1 MGYLYDGIQILLGME
16 LYHSKI
22 TLQEPVSLYIL
33 CLPIFLEKPEL
44 KFNPMK
50 QEFDRSVNTPA
61 KVFVKLTVF
70 GFVLIGFA
78 YFSLIVLGTAL
89 KAIH

>member
-1 MGYLYDGIQILLGME
+1 
-16 LYHSKI
+16 
-22 TLQEPVSLYIL
+22 
-33 CLPIFLEKPEL
+33 LPAYFVIVNIYRKPDL

-50 QEFDRSVNTPA
+50 QELDHSIKTPA
-61 KVFVKLTVF
+61 KVFFKLTVF

-78 YFSLIVLGTAL
+78 YISLIVMGTAL

>member
-1 MGYLYDGIQILLGME
+1 MWGFKSFQGME
-16 LYHSKI
+16 VYHSKI
-22 TLQEPVSLYIL
+22 TLQESVSLYIL
-33 CLPIFLEKPEL
+33 WQSIFLEKPDL

-50 QEFDRSVNTPA
+50 QESDHSVNTPA

-78 YFSLIVLGTAL
+78 YFSLVVLGTAL

>member
-1 MGYLYDGIQILLGME
+1 
-16 LYHSKI
+16 
-22 TLQEPVSLYIL
+22 
-33 CLPIFLEKPEL
+33 
-44 KFNPMK
+44 MK
-50 QEFDRSVNTPA
+50 QEMDSSANAPA

-78 YFSLIVLGTAL
+78 YISLLLLGNVL

>member
-33 CLPIFLEKPEL
+33 WMPIFLEKPVL

-50 QEFDRSVNTPA
+50 QELDHSVNTPA

>member
-1 MGYLYDGIQILLGME
+1 MIGFKSFWGME
-16 LYHSKI
+16 VYHSKI

-33 CLPIFLEKPEL
+33 CMPIFLEKPEL

-50 QEFDRSVNTPA
+50 QELDHSVHTPA
-61 KVFVKLTVF
+61 KVFLKLTVF

-78 YFSLIVLGTAL
+78 YFSLVIMGTAL

>member
-1 MGYLYDGIQILLGME
+1 
-16 LYHSKI
+16 
-22 TLQEPVSLYIL
+22 VSAYI
-33 CLPIFLEKPEL
+33 FEKPEL

-50 QEFDRSVNTPA
+50 QEFDRSVTPA

>member
-1 MGYLYDGIQILLGME
+1 MKAFKSFQAME
-16 LYHSKI
+16 VYHSKN

-33 CLPIFLEKPEL
+33 RVPIFLEKPVL

-50 QEFDRSVNTPA
+50 QEFDHSVNSPA
-61 KVFVKLTVF
+61 KVFLKLTVF

-78 YFSLIVLGTAL
+78 YFSLVVMGTAL

>member
-1 MGYLYDGIQILLGME
+1 MMGFKSFRVME
-16 LYHSKI
+16 VYHSKI

-33 CLPIFLEKPEL
+33 CEPIFLEKPEL

-50 QEFDRSVNTPA
+50 QELDHSVNTPA

-78 YFSLIVLGTAL
+78 YFSLVVMGTAL

>member
-1 MGYLYDGIQILLGME
+1 MGFFFR
-16 LYHSKI
+16 KN
-22 TLQEPVSLYIL
+22 TLQEPVPVSIL
-33 CLPIFLEKPEL
+33 WSAIFLEKPVL

-50 QEFDRSVNTPA
+50 QEFEHSLNTPA

-70 GFVLIGFA
+70 GFLLIGFA
-78 YFSLIVLGTAL
+78 YASLIVMGTAL

>member
-1 MGYLYDGIQILLGME
+1 
-16 LYHSKI
+16 
-22 TLQEPVSLYIL
+22 
-33 CLPIFLEKPEL
+33 
-44 KFNPMK
+44 MK
-50 QEFDRSVNTPA
+50 QELDHSMKAPA

-78 YFSLIVLGTAL
+78 YVSLVVMGTAL